1 MLIKY
6 WPRYGACGI
15 LVPQPEIEPM
25 SPAMEAQSLNDWIT
39 REVPLS

>member
-15 LVPQPEIEPM
+15 LVPQPGIEPM
-25 SPAMEAQSLNDWIT
+25 SPAMEAQSLNYWIT